1 MSLNNRAPRFLSA
14 VRLLGSLS
22 LSLLV
27 PLVAGENRNSNAAAV
42 VSRGSLR
49 GVLKPLDT
57 RQLSARAAGV
67 IEKFGA
73 EEGQHVVAG
82 DLLVQL
88 NSDIERADVAR
99 AEAVLESVVG
109 ELERSKREL
118 ERTKALQRDS
128 IGSKKDLEDA
138 EYAQLTAVARRKQA
152 SADLEMANA
161 RLKERSIHAPIA
173 GLLFRRSREVGEA
186 VERLE
191 PVIRLVDASKLE
203 LVVYGGPELL
213 GKFKQGQK
221 ARMMVDSGPATETQ
235 ISGIV
240 SYIDPTMDPDSGV
253 FRIKIQ
259 IEPTLQ
265 VQPGIAVSLQLPSEV
280 N

>member
-1 MSLNNRAPRFLSA
+1 MFLHYCGS
-14 VRLLGSLS
+14 RLLSVTSLFGC
-22 LSLLV
+22 LSFLV
-27 PLVAGENRNSNAAAV
+27 CLPLVAAENQSAAGTSMV
-42 VSRGSLR
+42 TRGSLR
-49 GVLKPLDT
+49 GVLKPIAT
-57 RQLSARAAGV
+57 RQLSAHAAGV
-67 IEKFGA
+67 VEKFGA
-73 EEGQHVVAG
+73 EEGQQVVAG

-99 AEAVLESVVG
+99 AEAVLESVNG
-109 ELERSKREL
+109 ELERAKREL
-118 ERTKALQRDS
+118 KRTQDLQRDS

-138 EYAQLTAVARRKQA
+138 EYGQLTAIARQKQA
-152 SADLEMANA
+152 SADLEMAKA
-161 RLKERSIHAPIA
+161 RLKERAIHAPIA
-173 GLLFRRSREVGEA
+173 GLVFRRSREVGEA

-203 LVVYGGPELL
+203 LIVYGGPELL

-221 ARMMVDSGPATETQ
+221 ARMMVDTGPASETQ

-259 IEPTLQ
+259 VEPTQ
-265 VQPGIAVSLQLPSEV
+265 QIQPGIAVSLQLPAEV